1 MTSALAVKQRSG
13 LRAEPRYFVTPE
25 VRVSLGDEAAAFAK
39 KAGLVMDPWQADVLD
54 AAMGIRRGGV
64 WASRSVGLLV
74 PRQNGKGSILEA
86 RELYAMFA
94 GDERL
99 IIHSAHRYDTSQ
111 LHFQRLLDLIEG
123 NPDLDR
129 HIQQVSKI
137 VGKETIKVKR
147 EDGTRCE
154 LKFKARTLSGSGRGF
169 SCDLLVLDESFLL
182 PEEALAAML
191 PTLAA
196 RRNPQIWY
204 TSSAGYPTSRA
215 LWRVVNR
222 GRAGD
227 LGTYIEYGCPLDAD
241 PADRE
246 NWERANPGLDVR
258 LSRDLLEDNFALMLP
273 EDFAREHLGMWDETV
288 GGVISAQKWA
298 AACDRESK
306 AGDSVAFAVD
316 TTPDR
321 GMTAI
326 AVAGERPDGLIHVE
340 VVDHRPGTEWV
351 VERLLEL
358 QRRWWPDATL
368 IDPSSAAGS
377 LIPDL
382 KAAGVDFDEVTIRG
396 YAQACGQF
404 YDAVMDSGTLR
415 HLGQPELDAAVA
427 NAAQRPLSDA
437 WAWSR
442 KNAAGDISPLCAV
455 TLALSGYVG
464 NQPLSPNDIHIVTT

>member
-1 MTSALAVKQRSG
+1 MSSALARKPRSR
-13 LRAEPRYFVTPE
+13 LPAEPRFFVTPPT
-25 VRVSLGDEAAAFAK
+25 RVSLGSDAVEFAA
-39 KAGLVMDPWQADVLD
+39 KAGLVMDSWQADVLE
-54 AAMGIRRGGV
+54 AAMGLKPGGL

-86 RELYAMFA
+86 RELYGMFA

-129 HIQQVSKI
+129 HMQRVSKI
-137 VGKETIKVKR
+137 AGKETITVR
-147 EDGTRCE
+147 RQDGSRCE

-196 RRNPQIWY
+196 RANPQIWY

-222 GRAGD
+222 GRAGE
-227 LGTYIEYGCPLDAD
+227 LGTYIEYGCGLDAD
-241 PADRE
+241 PADQG

-258 LSRDLLEDNFALMLP
+258 LSRDLLEDNYALMLP
-273 EDFAREHLGMWDETV
+273 EDFAREHLGMWDETA
-288 GGVISAQKWA
+288 GGVISVQKWA
-298 AACDRESK
+298 QARDPSSEIV
-306 AGDSVAFAVD
+306 GDVAFAVD

-321 GMTAI
+321 AMTAV
-326 AVAGERPDGLIHVE
+326 AVAGLRADGLLQVE
-340 VVDHRPGTEWV
+340 VTDYAPDTDWV
-351 VERLLEL
+351 AGRLQEL
-358 QRRWWPDATL
+358 QARWWPLATVV
-368 IDPSSAAGS
+368 DPSASAGS
-377 LIPDL
+377 LIPEL
-382 KAAGVDFDEVTIRG
+382 KAAGVDVVDSFTARD
-396 YAQACGQF
+396 YAHACGQF
-404 YDAVMDSGTLR
+404 YDAVTASQTLR
-415 HLGQPELDAAVA
+415 HLGQPMLDAAVV
-427 NAAQRPLSDA
+427 AATQRPLADA

-442 KNAAGDISPLCAV
+442 KTGDICPLVAA
-455 TLALSGYVG
+455 TLAAWGFTG
-464 NQPLSPNDIHIVTT
+464 NQGLNPADVHVIY